1 MNHIETIWTIV
12 KLLQKKSIKKLKE
25 LLKYINLTWSII
37 ILKKIIYKAVKED
50 IERRVDIKS

>member
-25 LLKYINLTWSII
+25 LLKYINLIWSII